1 MKPAADSD
9 CDKVVQHEEVEMPDS
24 DQLKLFTEAAED
36 EEQTANAPK
45 KQEKKS
51 DGAPV
56 DEKLKANADEITLKL
71 LEEHANESAVEKAL
85 DKDEDDKDCPESSP
99 LEDDSFLQLGS

>member
-36 EEQTANAPK
+36 EEQKANAPK
-45 KQEKKS
+45 MPTKKEEN
-51 DGAPV
+51 PV
-56 DEKLKANADEITLKL
+56 DEELKANAGEITLKL
-71 LEEHANESAVEKAL
+71 LEEHANESAVAKAL

-99 LEDDSFLQLGS
+99 LEDDNFLQLGS